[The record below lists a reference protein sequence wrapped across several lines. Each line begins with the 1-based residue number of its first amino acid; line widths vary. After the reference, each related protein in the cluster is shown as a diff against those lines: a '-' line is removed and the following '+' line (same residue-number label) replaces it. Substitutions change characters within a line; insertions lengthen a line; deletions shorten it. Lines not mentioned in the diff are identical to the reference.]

1 MMKRRTVTGN
11 RVYRESYNLGVVQ
24 NEIRLLLGN
33 DDDKVKMAFEHLA
46 HTR

>member
-1 MMKRRTVTGN
+1 MISRRAITGN
-11 RVYRESYNLGVVQ
+11 RVYRESYNLGFVQ

-33 DDDKVKMAFEHLA
+33 DDDKVKMAFEQLA